1 MRQLAGKRLECTIA
15 GVLVSTP
22 ACPIIPRHEIAKE
35 TELAERYFQ
44 HTFPNGLTL
53 LAEQMPGMQSAA
65 MSLLLPAGSSGD
77 PDHRQG
83 SATII
88 ADLILAGR
96 ANATIDSSR
105 TIWTAW
111 ACSVQ
116 AALASITRGWDGAA
130 LSAKVIEGMSAYADI
145 IQRPHLPA
153 NGFDAAKDLALQ
165 ALAGLDD
172 DPRHKLM
179 IKLREWAWPSP
190 FGRNTLGEKEHLEK
204 LTLEEAKKDY
214 TQRYHANGAI
224 FSFAGKIDF
233 DQLKNEVARYFG
245 SLPTRE
251 SMPVKTAPPPGKYHF
266 EKSES
271 EQTHIGIAY
280 PTVTEMDP
288 GYYIARMAV
297 EILSGGM
304 SGRLFTE
311 VREKRGLCY
320 SVGAS
325 YSSLKHQASIMGYA
339 GTSNERAQA
348 TLDCF
353 LAEIIRLSEGVTKAE
368 LDRAKTGLKAS
379 TIMQG
384 ESTGACW
391 RDRA

>member
-1 MRQLAGKRLECTIA
+1 
-15 GVLVSTP
+15 
-22 ACPIIPRHEIAKE
+22 
-35 TELAERYFQ
+35 
-44 HTFPNGLTL
+44 
-53 LAEQMPGMQSAA
+53 
-65 MSLLLPAGSSGD
+65 
-77 PDHRQG
+77 
-83 SATII
+83 
-88 ADLILAGR
+88 
-96 ANATIDSSR
+96 
-105 TIWTAW
+105 
-111 ACSVQ
+111 
-116 AALASITRGWDGAA
+116 
-130 LSAKVIEGMSAYADI
+130 MSAYADI

-190 FGRNTLGEKEHLEK
+190 FGRNSLGEKEHLEK

-224 FSFAGKIDF
+224 FSFAGKVDF

-304 SGRLFTE
+304 SGQVIHRSSREARPLLFGRRQLQQPE
-311 VREKRGLCY
+311 APGQHHGLRRH
-320 SVGAS
+320 
-325 YSSLKHQASIMGYA
+325 KQ
-339 GTSNERAQA
+339 RARRRRRW
-348 TLDCF
+348 TVFWL
-353 LAEIIRLSEGVTKAE
+353 RLS
-368 LDRAKTGLKAS
+368 D
-379 TIMQG
+379 
-384 ESTGACW
+384 
-391 RDRA
+391 

>member
-1 MRQLAGKRLECTIA
+1 M
-15 GVLVSTP
+15 V
-22 ACPIIPRHEIAKE
+22 
-35 TELAERYFQ
+35 
-44 HTFPNGLTL
+44 
-53 LAEQMPGMQSAA
+53 

-88 ADLILAGR
+88 ADLTVGAGER
-96 ANATIDSSR
+96 DNRQLTDYLDSLGLQRSS
-105 TIWTAW
+105 
-111 ACSVQ
+111 SVGVHHTRLGW
-116 AALASITRGWDGAA
+116 AALLRQGHRRHERQRRYRPATAS
-130 LSAKVIEGMSAYADI
+130 S
-145 IQRPHLPA
+145 A

-251 SMPVKTAPPPGKYHF
+251 SMPVKT
-266 EKSES
+266 
-271 EQTHIGIAY
+271 
-280 PTVTEMDP
+280 
-288 GYYIARMAV
+288 
-297 EILSGGM
+297 
-304 SGRLFTE
+304 GRL
-311 VREKRGLCY
+311 RGNIT
-320 SVGAS
+320 SRSRRAS
-325 YSSLKHQASIMGYA
+325 RR
-339 GTSNERAQA
+339 TSGSP
-348 TLDCF
+348 
-353 LAEIIRLSEGVTKAE
+353 IR
-368 LDRAKTGLKAS
+368 R
-379 TIMQG
+379 
-384 ESTGACW
+384 
-391 RDRA
+391 